1 MRAHHLILLSWL
13 LAACAAPG
21 GASESPRG
29 QLPSE
34 QPSSPPSPSEP
45 QVSGEVPQQLLDQ
58 IERDLATKAAVEVA
72 AIQVIEIKS
81 VTWNDGSLGCPE
93 PGKFYTQALVPGLQV
108 ILRVNGSD
116 FDYRASERGD
126 FRLCENPAP
135 SGLRRGAQVR
145 QGDA

>member
-1 MRAHHLILLSWL
+1 MRAYHLLLLAWL

-29 QLPSE
+29 RLPSE
-34 QPSSPPSPSEP
+34 QPSPVPSPSEP

-58 IERDLATKAAVEVA
+58 IERDLATKAAVEMA

-93 PGKFYTQALVPGLQV
+93 PGKFYTQALVPGFQV
-108 ILRVNGSD
+108 ILRVNGRD

-135 SGLRRGAQVR
+135 SGLRRGEQVR

>member
-1 MRAHHLILLSWL
+1 MRAHHLVLLAWL
-13 LAACAAPG
+13 LAACGAPG

-29 QLPSE
+29 PLPSE
-34 QPSSPPSPSEP
+34 QPSSPPSASEP

-93 PGKFYTQALVPGLQV
+93 PGKFYTQALVPGFQV
-108 ILRVNGSD
+108 ILRVNGRD

>member
-1 MRAHHLILLSWL
+1 MRAHHLILLAWL

-29 QLPSE
+29 PLRSE
-34 QPSSPPSPSEP
+34 RPSSPPSASEP
-45 QVSGEVPQQLLDQ
+45 QVSGEVPQQLLDG
-58 IERDLATKAAVEVA
+58 IERDLATKAAVEMA

-93 PGKFYTQALVPGLQV
+93 PGKFYTQALVPGFQV
-108 ILRVNGSD
+108 ILRVNGRD

>member
-1 MRAHHLILLSWL
+1 V
-13 LAACAAPG
+13 
-21 GASESPRG
+21 
-29 QLPSE
+29 
-34 QPSSPPSPSEP
+34 PSPSEP

-58 IERDLATKAAVEVA
+58 IERDLATKAAVEMA

-93 PGKFYTQALVPGLQV
+93 PGKFYTQALVPGFQV
-108 ILRVNGSD
+108 ILRVNGRD

-135 SGLRRGAQVR
+135 SGLRRGAQAR